1 MRWTQQP
8 AREHPAQAQ
17 VSHQD
22 SLSPAAELGA
32 PIRSMRACPW
42 AIRPEQRAIAVRR
55 SRVGSHWQHA
65 RRALEKRG
73 GNGDAQRVCGEN
85 RVYRILLRHRRLRRA
100 THARA
105 GRGRA
110 TLAVAVF
117 ARARVSVNTR
127 AAHGRRRSRAAARGR
142 GDIGVAAA
150 RGIGHRRRTVRRR
163 AARRAR
169 AGDRGDLAAAQRQP
183 EGKKSRDDGPTRSHV
198 RREYAT

>member
-1 MRWTQQP
+1 MRWTQHP

-32 PIRSMRACPW
+32 PFSGVTAWP
-42 AIRPEQRAIAVRR
+42 
-55 SRVGSHWQHA
+55 
-65 RRALEKRG
+65 RRAGPWCAEPAIWRSVAG
-73 GNGDAQRVCGEN
+73 EERSSGCGRRKHRRRDRISRLMCREN
-85 RVYRILLRHRRLRRA
+85 RVHRILLRHRRLRRA
-100 THARA
+100 AHARA

-169 AGDRGDLAAAQRQP
+169 AGDRRDLAAAQRQP
-183 EGKKSRDDGPTRSHV
+183 EGKQSRNDGATRSHL
-198 RREYAT
+198 R